1 MVLAEI
7 IKIMGIISR
16 ITIIIV
22 KTLILKTI
30 IKTITNSPNI
40 LILTKK
46 ILKRILQRKNPMLL
60 QATKIH
66 WNNIMIKRNQQNI
79 INNSRSRKLICM
91 YVRNNLTKKVTLD
104 PNHPINI
111 LNQLKVIKSLS
122 LSDLPLMSNCNQI
135 VKKKKKIL
143 LSSLKK
149 NLYPRK
155 KLILQKKIKRVFQS
169 TMNL

>member
-1 MVLAEI
+1 MDHKILTQNKAWAVHKILMLKAKIISSIKIIISMVLAEI

-40 LILTKK
+40 LILTMK
-46 ILKRILQRKNPMLL
+46 ILKRILQRKNPLLL

-66 WNNIMIKRNQQNI
+66 WNNIMIKRSQDNI
-79 INNSRSRKLICM
+79 INNSRSRKLIYM

-104 PNHPINI
+104 PNRPINI
-111 LNQLKVIKSLS
+111 LN
-122 LSDLPLMSNCNQI
+122 
-135 VKKKKKIL
+135 
-143 LSSLKK
+143 
-149 NLYPRK
+149 
-155 KLILQKKIKRVFQS
+155 
-169 TMNL
+169 